1 VCRAAQLFEQV
12 CDAAQCSDTG
22 CENSD
27 SAATVLL
34 LPDAYSVINASRIP
48 DLVQLLNI
56 GELRGD
62 SVGALT
68 FGAEIPEYKGNGIRR
83 TAFPTAPTW
92 QARRPGRPP
101 PPPVPSLPG
110 LELTTRAECARQTRK
125 AALCRAAA
133 PAGPRACRGA
143 LTCDC
148 PNPTLPA
155 GAAVRGRGGAVA
167 DERLLHG
174 GRAGAHAPPPL
185 LLLVRG
191 RRARLPLLQLLGP
204 LAHAGA
210 GAAAR
215 RSTPLPPTRLTRL
228 PPHK

>member
-1 VCRAAQLFEQV
+1 MQQCSVHWVLDMLSMLTPGVCGAAQLFEQV

-34 LPDAYSVINASRIP
+34 LPDAYSVINQSRIP

-101 PPPVPSLPG
+101 PLPVLPG
-110 LELTTRAECARQTRK
+110 FELTTRAEFARQTRK
-125 AALCRAAA
+125 AALCGTAV
-133 PAGPRACRGA
+133 PAGPRACAPG
-143 LTCDC
+143 CW
-148 PNPTLPA
+148 
-155 GAAVRGRGGAVA
+155 GAVTLILPYP
-167 DERLLHG
+167 R
-174 GRAGAHAPPPL
+174 RSCT
-185 LLLVRG
+185 
-191 RRARLPLLQLLGP
+191 RARWSHG
-204 LAHAGA
+204 
-210 GAAAR
+210 
-215 RSTPLPPTRLTRL
+215 
-228 PPHK
+228 